1 MKAVDIQKH
10 RDNLSILIYGASGT
24 GKTNI
29 IATAAELG
37 KVLLVDLDKGTATLT
52 RPHLSKYLPKIQVVE
67 IDFNDVDKI
76 YKAALVNTVE
86 AWNKIG
92 VVTDEPFKTLVFDTY
107 SEAQWLFQ
115 KELRRANNTLGTGL
129 AYRKNLE
136 IQNWGSLTDLNKL
149 ILTSFRE
156 VPMTVVF
163 TMHEVLD
170 KDEVSGAI
178 YGGPA
183 IHGKLV
189 TEIPKYFDIVA
200 RTFVD
205 MQGKYSVTTK
215 AANKWTAKTRVGEG
229 KVTANPI
236 FKSLLEG

>member
-1 MKAVDIQKH
+1 MKVVDVSKH
-10 RDNLSILIYGASGT
+10 KDNLSILIYGASGT

-29 IATAAELG
+29 VATAAELG
-37 KVLLVDLDKGTATLT
+37 KVLVADLDKGTVTFT
-52 RPHLSKYLPKIQVVE
+52 RPHLSKYLSKIQVVE
-67 IDFNDVDKI
+67 IEFPDVDKL

-86 AWNKIG
+86 SWRRIG
-92 VVTDEPFKTLVFDTY
+92 IETDQPFKTLVFDTY

-115 KELRRANNTLGTGL
+115 KEIRRTANKLGNGL
-129 AYRKNLE
+129 AYRKNME
-136 IQNWGSLTDLNKL
+136 IQEWGSLTDFNKL
-149 ILTSFRE
+149 VLTSFRE

-205 MQGKYSVTTK
+205 LQGKYSVTTK

-229 KVTANPI
+229 RIIPNPT
-236 FKSLLEG
+236 FKDLLE